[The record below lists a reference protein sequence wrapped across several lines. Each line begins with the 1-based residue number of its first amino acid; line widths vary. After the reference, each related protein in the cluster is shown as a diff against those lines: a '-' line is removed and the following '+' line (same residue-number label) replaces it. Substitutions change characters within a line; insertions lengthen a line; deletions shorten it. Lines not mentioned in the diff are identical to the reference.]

1 LIGKVNNNENVSYWE
16 SKIDHKVLLIN
27 VFFGGIITIGLNRF
41 LFDFFLPQESK
52 LYHFDIPVLFDLLFF
67 MTAFFWVVSQWII
80 YHELIKKYPYGIS
93 NGRFFIDIARFSLMF
108 IILNTSFLAHTRF
121 FTLILTITIWHVVAL
136 AWHLWNRELEN
147 KVRIHVRV
155 HIISI
160 ISYATISIVFLTV
173 QPLLVEP
180 NGIIINYVI
189 IIAAIASMIV
199 FNAARLHYFLVNPKE
214 V

>member
-1 LIGKVNNNENVSYWE
+1 M
-16 SKIDHKVLLIN
+16 LIN
-27 VFFGGIITIGLNRF
+27 VFFGGIITVGLNRF
-41 LFDFFLPQESK
+41 LFDFFLPQEPR
-52 LYHFDIPVLFDLLFF
+52 LYHFDIPGLFDLLFF
-67 MTAFFWVVSQWII
+67 MAAFFWVVSQWVI
-80 YHELIKKYPYGIS
+80 YHELINKYPYGIS

-136 AWHLWNRELEN
+136 AWHLWNREWEH

-160 ISYATISIVFLTV
+160 ISYATISIVFLTI
-173 QPLLVEP
+173 QPLVVEP